1 MLDLSAFHYG
11 KKELQQKNISKSQS
25 TTAAETNF
33 DDNDNSMPSPAI
45 NAADENE
52 KEFFDKTD
60 KVIKKRKEYLYDF
73 YHNAKKTKG

>member
-1 MLDLSAFHYG
+1 MA
-11 KKELQQKNISKSQS
+11 KKNYNKKNISKSQS
-25 TTAAETNF
+25 TTAAGTNF

-60 KVIKKRKEYLYDF
+60 KVIKK
-73 YHNAKKTKG
+73 TKGIFT